1 MLLKFKEH
9 VTKHSIRED
18 YKVKSLY
25 IEWSIDI
32 FTSESR
38 VESVEV
44 IIDKIE
50 AQITQSGKPMPIVG
64 FITHVHNIDLV
75 REIQHVEI
83 DMAEETIEIFF
94 DSY

>member
-18 YKVKSLY
+18 YRVKSLY

-50 AQITQSGKPMPIVG
+50 AQITQYGKPKTIVG

-75 REIQHVEI
+75 SGIQHVEI